1 MTGLKGQQTGVPAG
15 RRQGGNCVISRESG
29 FTWGGGDEL
38 GMRLSSFGRGTDS
51 QVSSSPTR
59 CCHHLASEALAV
71 TPGSRQPAPPTR
83 PILPFIYKLLEVL
96 GEHTVG
102 QLGRR
107 LRDRPDGWGQ
117 RSRMVWESG
126 KDTA

>member
-1 MTGLKGQQTGVPAG
+1 MLP
-15 RRQGGNCVISRESG
+15 
-29 FTWGGGDEL
+29 
-38 GMRLSSFGRGTDS
+38 
-51 QVSSSPTR
+51 SSSIP
-59 CCHHLASEALAV
+59 EALAI

-83 PILPFIYKLLEVL
+83 HILPFIHKLLEVL

-107 LRDRPDGWGQ
+107 LRDRPDRWGSEVKDGLGI
-117 RSRMVWESG
+117 RG

>member
-1 MTGLKGQQTGVPAG
+1 MLPLFS
-15 RRQGGNCVISRESG
+15 I
-29 FTWGGGDEL
+29 
-38 GMRLSSFGRGTDS
+38 
-51 QVSSSPTR
+51 P
-59 CCHHLASEALAV
+59 EALAV

-107 LRDRPDGWGQ
+107 LKDIPDGW
-117 RSRMVWESG
+117 ESEV
-126 KDTA
+126 KDGLGIRGRDAS